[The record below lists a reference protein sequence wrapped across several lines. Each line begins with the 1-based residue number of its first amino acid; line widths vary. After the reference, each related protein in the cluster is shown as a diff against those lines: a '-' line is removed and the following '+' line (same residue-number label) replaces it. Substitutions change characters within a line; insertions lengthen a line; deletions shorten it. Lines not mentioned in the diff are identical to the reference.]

1 MTTFIRNTKMWA
13 AATLTA
19 LSLGAAVL
27 TSTSPATDAA
37 IQRSDVV
44 AVSTLTILTSPAV
57 REGRHTATAPALGQ
71 SNDQDDAQAAR

>member
-27 TSTSPATDAA
+27 TSTPPATDAA

-44 AVSTLTILTSPAV
+44 AVSTLTI
-57 REGRHTATAPALGQ
+57 
-71 SNDQDDAQAAR
+71 

>member
-27 TSTSPATDAA
+27 TSTSPRHGCGDPA
-37 IQRSDVV
+37 IRRGGGQHPDHLND
-44 AVSTLTILTSPAV
+44 TGSP
-57 REGRHTATAPALGQ
+57 RRP
-71 SNDQDDAQAAR
+71 

>member
-13 AATLTA
+13 AAALTA
-19 LSLGAAVL
+19 LSLGTAVL

-44 AVSTLTILTSPAV
+44 AVSTLNI
-57 REGRHTATAPALGQ
+57 
-71 SNDQDDAQAAR
+71 

>member
-27 TSTSPATDAA
+27 TSPSPATDAA

-44 AVSTLTILTSPAV
+44 AVSTLTI
-57 REGRHTATAPALGQ
+57 
-71 SNDQDDAQAAR
+71 